1 MKRAFPSNVSDVE
14 AFFVSELSTIERVI
28 AFVCARHHLSVADA
42 GDFSSHVKLKLI
54 EDDYKILKKF
64 RGRSSLRAYLSV
76 VVQRLFLDYRINA
89 WGRWRP
95 SAEAKRAGA
104 VAVLLE
110 QLMRRDGHPFEEA
123 CELLQTNHRVALSRA
138 ELEEL
143 AGRLPGRGRRMF
155 EGDSALESL
164 PAAARSVDDVAED
177 RGRQFVA
184 DRIVVTV
191 ETVIA
196 RLSPQD
202 ALILAMR
209 FEDGRP
215 IAEIATLLHLDQQ
228 ALYPRV
234 QRLLRELRRG
244 LEEAGIDAETALR
257 SVESPAVSLTWK
269 LR

>member
-1 MKRAFPSNVSDVE
+1 
-14 AFFVSELSTIERVI
+14 
-28 AFVCARHHLSVADA
+28 
-42 GDFSSHVKLKLI
+42 
-54 EDDYKILKKF
+54 
-64 RGRSSLRAYLSV
+64 
-76 VVQRLFLDYRINA
+76 
-89 WGRWRP
+89 
-95 SAEAKRAGA
+95 
-104 VAVLLE
+104 
-110 QLMRRDGHPFEEA
+110 
-123 CELLQTNHRVALSRA
+123 
-138 ELEEL
+138 
-143 AGRLPGRGRRMF
+143 GRLPGRGRRMF

-202 ALILAMR
+202 ALILALR

-215 IAEIATLLHLDQQ
+215 IAEIATLLHLEPQ
-228 ALYPRV
+228 AVYAGV
-234 QRLLRELRRG
+234 QRLVGELGRG